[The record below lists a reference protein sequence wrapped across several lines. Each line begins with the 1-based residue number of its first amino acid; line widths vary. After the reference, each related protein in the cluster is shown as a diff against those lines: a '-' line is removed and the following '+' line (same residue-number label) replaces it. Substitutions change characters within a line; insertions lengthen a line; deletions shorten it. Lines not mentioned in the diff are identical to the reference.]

1 MSRPIS
7 GEQALAISK
16 IETHYFM
23 NNCFLPSDY
32 IAKNV
37 RYIQQLPCY
46 IVQGRHDVIC
56 PPSNAYKLHKIWGK
70 NSKLRFNQNIF
81 YREIPSLSQIS
92 KNNLSELWYN
102 NDDYERFKLELK
114 WSKYYR
120 I

>member
-1 MSRPIS
+1 MVVEVIIFNVFYSSIS
-7 GEQALAISK
+7 FLSSLCLSHSLTTFILRRNNIDENNIIDQNNNFQDNQLK
-16 IETHYFM
+16 I
-23 NNCFLPSDY
+23 
-32 IAKNV
+32 
-37 RYIQQLPCY
+37 
-46 IVQGRHDVIC
+46 
-56 PPSNAYKLHKIWGK
+56 

-114 WSKYYR
+114 WSKYYS